1 MPDTI
6 NPYIAG
12 NPVTGPE
19 MFFGREDVFE
29 FVRQTLI
36 GRYHDSVIVLYGQ
49 RRTGKTSVLYQMRTQ
64 IDPRYLCIFVDL
76 HGFALESLRGFL
88 WELANHIRRLL
99 RRDYQIILPPLNRA
113 DFMIDPLISFEEEFL
128 DHLWSA
134 IDSRHVL
141 LMLDEVIRL
150 QEQVQ
155 AGTLGREIF
164 AYMRHLMQHY
174 EQLNFLFSLG
184 SGLEEMQEEYAF
196 LFNVALYK
204 NLSFLDHK
212 AASALIIQPVQDY
225 YTFEQKA
232 VERILQITSCHPY
245 YTQLLCHCLFNRW
258 QQQHVSPIT
267 TQEVDEVLDEA
278 VERGLAVLKHVWE
291 EATASEKAIMVG
303 LAEVAEESGLPIETH
318 LINRTWANCGVILPS
333 GEIAKATRN
342 LVARDV
348 IVGQD
353 KYAFAVDLQR
363 LWVRKYRRLE
373 WVKEEIAETIRE
385 RVSPVATR
393 IPISRWEKWGMP
405 LQMLG
410 IVLVLLVLLTA
421 DSRQPSSVPSV
432 PNTPTITDDAKKA
445 EQFYEQAMK
454 RKPIFVSFNNQ
465 LDSNVWET
473 GSLSSGT
480 CSFTDHAYHVRVNA
494 IRSSHNLTYC
504 FPKAHTFTNFVFQ
517 VHMTLLKGSGGGII
531 FRANTTEVKWYFFAI
546 QPHAS
551 YALYV
556 YNGLEP
562 TGNFKLHSGAIT
574 SPNMTNPTV
583 TVIARG
589 NDMYFLVNN
598 QYLWKQGDPTYSS
611 GNIGFLVA
619 DSQNLTDIAFTNVKV
634 WQLT

>member
-1 MPDTI
+1 MASDARVKLP
-6 NPYIAG
+6 
-12 NPVTGPE
+12 
-19 MFFGREDVFE
+19 
-29 FVRQTLI
+29 
-36 GRYHDSVIVLYGQ
+36 
-49 RRTGKTSVLYQMRTQ
+49 
-64 IDPRYLCIFVDL
+64 C
-76 HGFALESLRGFL
+76 FL
-88 WELANHIRRLL
+88 WELANHMMRVL

-155 AGTLGREIF
+155 AGMLGREIF

-212 AASALIIQPVQDY
+212 AASALIMQPVQDY

-232 VERILQITSCHPY
+232 VERILRITSCHPY

-258 QQQHVSPIT
+258 QQQQVSPIT
-267 TQEVDEVLDEA
+267 TQVVDDVLDEA

-291 EATASEKAIMVG
+291 ESTASEKAIMVG
-303 LAEVAEESGLPIETH
+303 IAEVAEESGLPIETH

-353 KYAFAVDLQR
+353 KYAFTVDLQR

-373 WVKEEIAETIRE
+373 WVREEIAESIRE
-385 RVSPVATR
+385 RVPPVATR
-393 IPISRWEKWGMP
+393 IPLSRWEKWRMP

-421 DSRQPSSVPSV
+421 DSIQRSPVPSV
-432 PNTPTITDDAKKA
+432 PNTPTITDDAKIA
-445 EQFYEQAMK
+445 EQIYKQAMK
-454 RKPIFVSFNNQ
+454 QEPIFASLNNQ
-465 LDSNVWET
+465 KDSNVWER
-473 GSLSSGT
+473 GGLSSGT
-480 CSFTDHAYHVRVNA
+480 CTFTDHAYHIYVNA
-494 IRSSHNLTYC
+494 IKSSHNLTYC
-504 FPKAHTFTNFVFQ
+504 FPKAPTFTNFVFQ
-517 VHMTLLKGSGGGII
+517 VQMTFLKGNGGGII
-531 FRANTTEVKWYFFAI
+531 FRANTTEAKWYFFAI
-546 QPHAS
+546 QPDAS
-551 YALYV
+551 YVLYV
-556 YNGLEP
+556 YKGLGPAGKYIITTLHGESNAIISP
-562 TGNFKLHSGAIT
+562 KMNKL
-574 SPNMTNPTV
+574 
-583 TVIARG
+583 TVIAKD
-589 NDMYFLVNN
+589 NVIYVLVNR
-598 QYLWKQGDPTYSS
+598 QYLWKQVDDTYSS
-611 GNIGFLVA
+611 GNIGLLVA
-619 DSQNLTDIAFTNVKV
+619 DNQNLTDIAFANVEV